1 MAKSK
6 FAQAVEQTGKK
17 VVEALVKATDEADE
31 KAMWNAA
38 LSVVVFLVKSSKNK
52 IDDVLVIP
60 IIEAFRKRFAL

>member
-6 FAQAVEQTGKK
+6 FALAVQDTGKK
-17 VVEALVKATDEADE
+17 IVDNLVKATDEADE

-38 LSVVVFLVKSSKNK
+38 LSVIVFLVKSSKNK

-60 IIEAFRKRFAL
+60 IVEAFRKRFAV

>member
-6 FAQAVEQTGKK
+6 FAQAVEETGKK
-17 VVEALVKATDEADE
+17 IVEQLNKATDEADE

-38 LSVVVFLVKSSKNK
+38 LSVIVFLVKSSKNK

-60 IIEAFRKRFAL
+60 IIEAFRKRFAV

>member
-6 FAQAVEQTGKK
+6 FAQAVESSGKRI
-17 VVEALVKATDEADE
+17 VDALVKATDEADE

-38 LSVVVFLVKSSKNK
+38 LSVLIFLVRSSKNK
-52 IDDVLVIP
+52 VDDIMVIP

>member
-6 FAQAVEQTGKK
+6 FATAVEETGKK

-38 LSVVVFLVKSSKNK
+38 LSVIVFLVKSSKNK

>member
-6 FAQAVEQTGKK
+6 FALAVQDTGKK
-17 VVEALVKATDEADE
+17 IVENLVKATDEADE

-38 LSVVVFLVKSSKNK
+38 LSVIVFLVKSSKNK
-52 IDDVLVIP
+52 VDDFLVIP

>member
-6 FAQAVEQTGKK
+6 FAVAVQDTGKK
-17 VVEALVKATDEADE
+17 LVESLVKATDEADE

-38 LSVVVFLVKSSKNK
+38 LSVIVFLVKSSKNK

-60 IIEAFRKRFAL
+60 IVEAFRKRFAL

>member
-6 FAQAVEQTGKK
+6 FALAVQESGKK
-17 VVEALVKATDEADE
+17 IVENLVKATDEADE

-38 LSVVVFLVKSSKNK
+38 LSVIVFLVKSSKNK
-52 IDDVLVIP
+52 VDDFLVIP

>member
-6 FAQAVEQTGKK
+6 FALAVQDTGKK
-17 VVEALVKATDEADE
+17 IVDNLVKATDEADE

-38 LSVVVFLVKSSKNK
+38 LSVIVFLVKSSKNK
-52 IDDVLVIP
+52 VDDFLVIP